1 MAMRRLIRAARAGE
15 WPAREAIGRV
25 TLNFDDRC
33 RPRLRLIT
41 DQGEP
46 MLLDLARAVLLAD
59 GDGLGLEGDAGWVRV
74 RAAEED
80 VLEFQTTDPTH
91 LARLAWHL
99 GNRGLP
105 VQILEKGRLR
115 LRYGEEI
122 EDMLKGLD
130 ARCERKRRSFQPDAG
145 TLG

>member
-1 MAMRRLIRAARAGE
+1 MRRLIRAAKAGE
-15 WPAREAIGRV
+15 WPAREAVGRV
-25 TLNFDDRC
+25 TLAFEDRS
-33 RPRLRLIT
+33 RRRLRLVT

-46 MLLDLARAVLLAD
+46 MLLDLARPVALAE

-80 VLEFQTTDPTH
+80 VLEIQTTDPTH

-99 GNRGLP
+99 GNRRLP

-115 LRYGEEI
+115 LRYDQEI

-130 ARCERKRRSFQPDAG
+130 ARCERKRRSFRPEPG
-145 TLG
+145 TSG